1 MDASCQ
7 LSCSKIG
14 PFFLKD
20 LYSPLTFHLHY
31 LQKTYVLAVS
41 SCQFLLNLLV
51 PFPLQAKKEQQ
62 DKVNHI
68 NNKETYHNCYGS
80 FLPINGN
87 QTKPIQYLKKTQVQS
102 YHFKV

>member
-1 MDASCQ
+1 MFNIC
-7 LSCSKIG
+7 
-14 PFFLKD
+14 
-20 LYSPLTFHLHY
+20 
-31 LQKTYVLAVS
+31 LAVS

-87 QTKPIQYLKKTQVQS
+87 QTNPHSVPKKTQVQS

>member
-62 DKVNHI
+62 DKFNQI
-68 NNKETYHNCYGS
+68 NIKETYHNCYRY

-87 QTKPIQYLKKTQVQS
+87 QTKPIQYLKRDTSTVLSFQI
-102 YHFKV
+102 